1 MTCRDVIEFL
11 MDYLD
16 GALPPQ
22 ERALFEEHFDVCPQ
36 CIDYLNTY
44 RETIKLGKASFDDPA
59 CRDVPEELVRAILAA
74 RPPRP

>member
-1 MTCRDVIEFL
+1 MTCRDVIDFL

-16 GALPPQ
+16 GELPPQ
-22 ERALFEEHFDVCPQ
+22 ERALFEGHFAECPQ

-44 RETIKLGKASFDDPA
+44 RDTIKMGKASCDDA
-59 CRDVPEELVRAILAA
+59 VCRDVPEELVRAILAA